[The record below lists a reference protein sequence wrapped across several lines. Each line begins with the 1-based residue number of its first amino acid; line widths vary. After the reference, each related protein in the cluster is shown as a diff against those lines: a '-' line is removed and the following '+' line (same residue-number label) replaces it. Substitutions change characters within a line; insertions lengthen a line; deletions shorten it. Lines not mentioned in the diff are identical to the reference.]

1 MAKDLGEAGTDL
13 QQICHLTEDF
23 TDKHIF
29 DILIWDAKADY
40 AFLTSAALTLAPASV
55 YICMLGQK
63 SNHQLRKV
71 EVARLADRM
80 QVLACIPCHFFIPL
94 CCINRMSRFGF

>member
-1 MAKDLGEAGTDL
+1 LTHTHFFAIIATMAKDLGEAGTDL

-71 EVARLADRM
+71 RWLDWLTE
-80 QVLACIPCHFFIPL
+80 CK
-94 CCINRMSRFGF
+94 S